1 MGTNFMGGGGSREI
15 EHYYKNIPRCACLR
29 KTQQGKI
36 SVTPAAKEIKN
47 SKVNLIENSEDED
60 ESSSLDNEFCTK
72 GIDYLIKFLITDFFS
87 NLSLNSSG
95 YFSSRKH

>member
-1 MGTNFMGGGGSREI
+1 MGEGGKGGGGSREI

-47 SKVNLIENSEDED
+47 SKVNLNFE
-60 ESSSLDNEFCTK
+60 LT
-72 GIDYLIKFLITDFFS
+72 GVVATTFLMGTRLF
-87 NLSLNSSG
+87 N
-95 YFSSRKH
+95 R